1 MRREEHASYRCARS
15 ASVGM
20 TLVGVHA
27 GRARP
32 SQLAV
37 GDAAPIMG
45 GRSTTPSTSR
55 GAKSRVDGKAPR
67 RLGIRSRS
75 RDAGAARPDGRRGDP
90 HGLEDSR
97 LRVRRFDADQTDRVL
112 TFDEALASRPTERQL
127 LWIDVAG
134 ELDADEMERLGRR
147 FKLDD
152 QTRQALITPI
162 ERPHVAVH
170 GGYVHLS
177 LRASTPEGDGPDRT
191 WLDIIGG
198 RNVVITRHLEALE
211 LLDDIDERIKS
222 DAPLGAAEGLEF
234 VAMILEG
241 ILTSYFQAVDAVED
255 EIDRLDTRSLRD
267 EGRHQLLDDLVHLRH
282 RIARLRRTVTGHRAV
297 FAALS
302 GPELRQIV
310 RTPDAVAD
318 LQSATSRYEAA
329 VGAVEASR
337 EALLGSFDVYMTR
350 TAQRTNDVMKIL
362 TIATV
367 LLLPGSVIAGLLGMN
382 VVVPLNKD
390 DPLSFWLVIGGVGLL
405 AVAVIGLARLRRWI

>member
-1 MRREEHASYRCARS
+1 MREEHASYRCARQ

-20 TLVGVHA
+20 TLVGVDA

-32 SQLAV
+32 PQLAV
-37 GDAAPIMG
+37 ADAAPIMG
-45 GRSTTPSTSR
+45 GRSTTPNTAR
-55 GAKSRVDGKAPR
+55 GGKPRVDGKRPR
-67 RLGIRSRS
+67 RLGIRSR
-75 RDAGAARPDGRRGDP
+75 AGNAGSARPDGRRGDAD
-90 HGLEDSR
+90 GTEDSR
-97 LRVRRFDADQTDRVL
+97 LRVRRFDADRTDRVL

-127 LWIDVAG
+127 LWIDVVG
-134 ELDADEMERLGRR
+134 ELAPDDMDRLGRR

-152 QTRQALITPI
+152 QTRRALTRPI
-162 ERPHVAVH
+162 EQPHVAVH

-177 LRASTPEGDGPDRT
+177 LRAHTPEGEGPDRT
-191 WLDIIGG
+191 WLDVIGG
-198 RNVVITRHLEALE
+198 RNVVITRHAEELE

-241 ILTSYFQAVDAVED
+241 VLTTYFQAVDTVED
-255 EIDRLDTRSLRD
+255 QIDRLDTRSLRD
-267 EGRHQLLDDLVHLRH
+267 DGRHQLLDDLVHLRH
-282 RIARLRRTVTGHRAV
+282 RIARLRRTVTDHRTV

-302 GPELRQIV
+302 GPEIRQIV
-310 RTPDAVAD
+310 RSPDAAAD
-318 LQSATSRYEAA
+318 LQSAASRYEAA

-367 LLLPGSVIAGLLGMN
+367 LLLPGSVVAGFLGMN
-382 VVVPLNKD
+382 VIVPLDKD
-390 DPLSFWLVIGGVGLL
+390 NPLSFWLVVLAVGLL
-405 AVAVIGLARLRRWI
+405 AVVVLGAARWKRWI